1 MEPIDRNEL
10 TKRSKWA
17 RFVYMLIY
25 AVIFNF
31 SIPFLF
37 GFSLLQFLFYL
48 FTGTVSERLDKVCN
62 WLILFTIQIVNFLL
76 FQSEDPPFP
85 FNDIETSELVTD
97 DPIDNLKEDL
107 EEDLE
112 DIQEDKEES
121 VNPSE
126 HSKD

>member
-1 MEPIDRNEL
+1 M
-10 TKRSKWA
+10 
-17 RFVYMLIY
+17 
-25 AVIFNF
+25 VITA
-31 SIPFLF
+31 LF
-37 GFSLLQFLFYL
+37 
-48 FTGTVSERLDKVCN
+48 
-62 WLILFTIQIVNFLL
+62 QIVNFLL

-97 DPIDNLKEDL
+97 DPIDDLEEDL

-126 HSKD
+126 NSKD